1 MLKVSICD
9 KDLQPVQANCQ
20 KRLTFTSEVLRL
32 VCIHEPLDWLASIA
46 GAKDKSVVT
55 PFLQHSIASRLLFCV
70 LVCVR
75 VRRVG
80 VGSGGSLCHWLVSI
94 LVMYHIKKSQHHR
107 ADKWATCV
115 INLLVLMSPLS
126 CF

>member
-1 MLKVSICD
+1 MLNVSICD

-20 KRLTFTSEVLRL
+20 KRLSFTSEFLRL

-75 VRRVG
+75 VRW
-80 VGSGGSLCHWLVSI
+80 GGEWGESLPLAGFNFSNVS
-94 LVMYHIKKSQHHR
+94 H
-107 ADKWATCV
+107 
-115 INLLVLMSPLS
+115 
-126 CF
+126 